1 MTQVGEEL
9 PMNTC
14 RICGKPGEGQ
24 DFDAWV
30 PKTFTNWD
38 LLFPGE
44 VICDACAFWFAQR
57 SEELARRTGKEK
69 LQRMQ
74 NYSHFLK
81 AGEWIPLGK
90 GDKARMQELL
100 LAPPFPEMAAIT
112 TSGQKHIAFRA
123 RRRLNPPGA
132 TAGWVQFEEHSLWV
146 EPENLRD
153 LLDIIEELYTIFS
166 KDEIGSGTYS
176 PNRIMRFGLDRWRAL
191 DERLRPVRP
200 TVLFQLALFL
210 AQRSE
215 EDNDRRSDKRPGSHA
230 AQVRLAGDPAGLQE
244 PLPDDDL
251 DAVRER
257 NPGRGLHQQPGEIS
271 QLSLFQAWGD
281 PGPDGG

>member
-1 MTQVGEEL
+1 MK
-9 PMNTC
+9 TC
-14 RICGKPGEGQ
+14 RICGNPGGGQ

-74 NYSHFLK
+74 NYSHFVK

-146 EPENLRD
+146 EPEKLRA
-153 LLDIIEELYTIFS
+153 LLDIIEELYTVFS
-166 KDEIGSGTYS
+166 KSEIETGQY
-176 PNRIMRFGLDRWRAL
+176 NQYRIQSFGMERWMELEDKIGPIRKTL
-191 DERLRPVRP
+191 
-200 TVLFQLALFL
+200 LFALALFL
-210 AQRSE
+210 AQRKE
-215 EDNDRRSDKRPGSHA
+215 ESQHGTTGNNEEQGAGTA
-230 AQVRLAGDPAGLQE
+230 ADGGEPANGDLAGDPGRVQAAVRTQHLG
-244 PLPDDDL
+244 
-251 DAVRER
+251 AVRE
-257 NPGRGLHQQPGEIS
+257 PGAERGVHQQPGKVR
-271 QLSLFQAWGD
+271 QLSIFEVPGD
-281 PGPDGG
+281 DWRDA

>member
-1 MTQVGEEL
+1 MTT
-9 PMNTC
+9 TC
-14 RICGKPGEGQ
+14 RICGNPGEGRP
-24 DFDAWV
+24 FDEWV
-30 PKTFTNWD
+30 SDTFTNWD
-38 LLFPGE
+38 MLYPGE
-44 VICDACAFWFAQR
+44 IICDGCYFWFDQR
-57 SEELARRTGKEK
+57 SEALTRATGKEK

-74 NYSHFLK
+74 NYSHFIK
-81 AGEWIPLGK
+81 SAEWTPLGK
-90 GDKARMQELL
+90 GEKARMKALL
-100 LAPPFPEMAAIT
+100 LEPPFPELAAIAV
-112 TSGQKHIAFRA
+112 SGQKHLAFRA
-123 RRRLNPPGA
+123 RRNSPGGRS
-132 TAGWVQFEEHSLWV
+132 GWVQFEEQALFV
-146 EPENLRD
+146 DPEELGE
-153 LLDIIEELYTIFS
+153 LLGIIEELYTIFS

-215 EDNDRRSDKRPGSHA
+215 EDNDGRSDKRPGSHA
-230 AQVRLAGDPAGLQE
+230 AQVHLAGDPAGLQE

>member
-1 MTQVGEEL
+1 
-9 PMNTC
+9 MNGIC

-24 DFDAWV
+24 DFDAWA

-57 SEELARRTGKEK
+57 SEELTRRTGKEK

-74 NYSHFLK
+74 NYSHFEK
-81 AGEWIPLGK
+81 GGEWTPLGK

-146 EPENLRD
+146 EPEKLRA
-153 LLDIIEELYTIFS
+153 LLDIIEELYTVFS
-166 KDEIGSGTYS
+166 KSEIETGQYS
-176 PNRIMRFGLDRWRAL
+176 PWRIQQFGLGEWLAL
-191 DERLRPVRP
+191 EEQIKPIRQTL
-200 TVLFQLALFL
+200 LFALALFL

-215 EDNDRRSDKRPGSHA
+215 DGSGTTEA
-230 AQVRLAGDPAGLQE
+230 AGSGPAHSNLAGDTGGIQKQVPHEHLG
-244 PLPDDDL
+244 
-251 DAVRER
+251 AVRE
-257 NPGRGLHQQPGEIS
+257 PGAVGGVHVEPGKVRQLNLFEVGGDDRG
-271 QLSLFQAWGD
+271 
-281 PGPDGG
+281 